1 MTYYLIPLIFLSIFT
16 FLENSKKL
24 VNLIKSK
31 FFYSI
36 IALFFIFF
44 IGLRYKVGCDWD
56 SYVTLIDKYLSFNI
70 LEILKYNLTG
80 YSQYED
86 SPNHYYV
93 IQELV
98 HVFLSII
105 SKNIY
110 ILNLIYATIFVIPL
124 FYFCWKLKRTYL
136 SLLIS
141 YPYYMIVVGMG
152 PIRQAACISIVMIS
166 IIFISKNKYFSHLIA
181 TAFSLFIHQYSIIF
195 NGIIFTPSLINLV
208 REKISKKN
216 IFLLVI
222 IFSIILY
229 NLPSFLA
236 KSYFYLL
243 DPTYGSRAISVAS
256 IFIWIINF
264 IPSIIYLKNNQNFPF
279 NKNMKEVI
287 NYLTIFEIVLLPL
300 VFLKYVVAYR
310 LLLYCFPA
318 SIFITSYI
326 PDSRIFK
333 IKNNYLINIIIISSF
348 VTLIVWLKYAVH
360 SFCWL
365 PYKNILIN

>member
-24 VNLIKSK
+24 VNFIKSK

-36 IALFFIFF
+36 VGLFFIFF
-44 IGLRYKVGCDWD
+44 IGLRYKIGCDWD
-56 SYVTLIDKYLSFNI
+56 SYFKLIDKYLSLNI

-80 YSQYED
+80 YSHYD
-86 SPNHYYV
+86 PNHYFV
-93 IQELV
+93 IQELG

-105 SKNIY
+105 FKNIY
-110 ILNLIYATIFVIPL
+110 ILNLIYAAIFIIPL

-152 PIRQAACISIVMIS
+152 PIRQAACISILMIS
-166 IIFISKNKYFSHLIA
+166 IIFISKKNYFSHFIA

-195 NGIIFTPSLINLV
+195 NGILFTPLLINLV

-216 IFLLVI
+216 IVFLII

-229 NLPSFLA
+229 NLPSYLA
-236 KSYFYLL
+236 KSYFYLIGS
-243 DPTYGSRAISVAS
+243 YGVISTAA

-264 IPSIIYLKNNQNFPF
+264 IPSIIYLKYNQNFPF
-279 NKNMKEVI
+279 NKNMKEI
-287 NYLTIFEIVLLPL
+287 ISYLTIFEIVLLPL
-300 VFLKYVVAYR
+300 VFLKSVVAYR
-310 LLLYCFPA
+310 LLLYCFPT
-318 SIFITSYI
+318 SILITSYI
-326 PDSRIFK
+326 PDLRIFK
-333 IKNNYLINIIIISSF
+333 IKNNYLVSTIVVSSF
-348 VTLIVWLKYAVH
+348 VTLIVWLQYAVH
-360 SFCWL
+360 SSCWL

>member
-24 VNLIKSK
+24 VNVISTK
-31 FFYSI
+31 FFYYI
-36 IALFFIFF
+36 VGLFFIFF
-44 IGLRYKVGCDWD
+44 IGLRYKIGCDWE
-56 SYVTLIDKYLSFNI
+56 SYITLIDKFLSLNI

-80 YSQYED
+80 YSHYE
-86 SPNHYYV
+86 SVPNKYFV
-93 IQELV
+93 IQELG

-110 ILNLIYATIFVIPL
+110 ILNLVYATIFVVPL

-136 SLLIS
+136 SLLVS
-141 YPYYMIVVGMG
+141 YPYYIIVVGMG
-152 PIRQAACISIVMIS
+152 PIRQAACISILMIS
-166 IIFISKNKYFSHLIA
+166 IIFISNKKYFSHFIA

-195 NGIIFTPSLINLV
+195 NGILFTPFLINLA

-216 IFLLVI
+216 IFLLII

-229 NLPSFLA
+229 NLPSYLA
-236 KSYFYLL
+236 KSYFYLMGS
-243 DPTYGSRAISVAS
+243 YGFVSTGA

-264 IPSIIYLKNNQNFPF
+264 IPSIIYLKNIQNFPF
-279 NKNMKEVI
+279 NKNMKEI
-287 NYLTIFEIVLLPL
+287 ISYLTMFEIVLLPL
-300 VFLKYVVAYR
+300 VFLKSVIAYR

-318 SIFITSYI
+318 SILITSYI

-333 IKNNYLINIIIISSF
+333 IKKNFLVSMIIVSSF
-348 VTLIVWLKYAVH
+348 VTLIVWLKYALH
-360 SFCWL
+360 SSCWL

>member
-1 MTYYLIPLIFLSIFT
+1 MTYYLIPLIFLSILT
-16 FLENSKKL
+16 FLENSEKL
-24 VNLIKSK
+24 VNVLKSK
-31 FFYSI
+31 YFYSI

-44 IGLRYKVGCDWD
+44 IGLRYKIGCDWD
-56 SYVTLIDKYLSFNI
+56 SYVTLIDKYLTFNI
-70 LEILKYNLTG
+70 FEILKYNLTG
-80 YSQYED
+80 YSHYED
-86 SPNHYYV
+86 SNTYFV
-93 IQELV
+93 IQELG

-124 FYFCWKLKRTYL
+124 FYFCWNLKRTYL

-166 IIFISKNKYFSHLIA
+166 IIFISRKKYFSHLIA

-195 NGIIFTPSLINLV
+195 NGILFSPVLINLS
-208 REKISKKN
+208 RKKISKKI
-216 IFLLVI
+216 IFFLII

-229 NLPSFLA
+229 NLPSYLA
-236 KSYFYLL
+236 KSYFYLT
-243 DPTYGSRAISVAS
+243 DFSGPTSKAS
-256 IFIWIINF
+256 IFIWFINF

-279 NKNMKEVI
+279 NKNMKEI
-287 NYLTIFEIVLLPL
+287 IKYLSIFEIVVLPL
-300 VFLKYVVAYR
+300 VFLKSVIAYR

-318 SIFITSYI
+318 SILITSYI

-333 IKNNYLINIIIISSF
+333 IKNNFLINIIIISSF

-360 SFCWL
+360 SSCWL

>member
-24 VNLIKSK
+24 INLVKSK

-44 IGLRYKVGCDWD
+44 IGLRYKIGCDWE
-56 SYVTLIDKYLSFNI
+56 SYVTLIDKYLSLNI

-80 YSQYED
+80 YSQYENF
-86 SPNHYYV
+86 PNHYFV
-93 IQELV
+93 IQELG

-124 FYFCWKLKRTYL
+124 FYFCWNLKRTYL

-166 IIFISKNKYFSHLIA
+166 IIFISKKKYFLHFIA

-195 NGIIFTPSLINLV
+195 NGILFTPLLINLL

-216 IFLLVI
+216 ILFLII

-229 NLPSFLA
+229 NLPSYLA
-236 KSYFYLL
+236 KSYFYLM
-243 DPTYGSRAISVAS
+243 DPYGAGVISIAS

-264 IPSIIYLKNNQNFPF
+264 IPAIIYLKNNQNFPF
-279 NKNMKEVI
+279 NKNMKEII
-287 NYLTIFEIVLLPL
+287 NYLSIFEIVILPL
-300 VFLKYVVAYR
+300 VFLKSVIAYR

-318 SIFITSYI
+318 SILITSYI

-333 IKNNYLINIIIISSF
+333 IKNNSLINIIIISSF
-348 VTLIVWLKYAVH
+348 VTLIFWLKYAVH
-360 SFCWL
+360 SSCWL